1 MQAVA
6 IVHEFKKNHR
16 ETVRTSLQE
25 YEGRRVVDLR
35 VWLPRSRDGVLV
47 PGAKGLT
54 VDRAL
59 LPELER
65 AVRAAIAED
74 ARHHVT
80 PARLDRRSLH
90 F

>member
-54 VDRAL
+54 VDRSL
-59 LPELER
+59 LPELEL
-65 AVRAAIAED
+65 AIHAAQAAD
-74 ARHHVT
+74 ALAH
-80 PARLDRRSLH
+80 ARG
-90 F
+90 